1 MLFALPAERGSAL
14 AKLTVISGLGGKLP
28 AAFLLEMHGRR
39 ILLDLGEGPRPGV
52 KPDLSD
58 VGPVDAICLSHAHID
73 HVGSLDLAGQLGNP
87 PVYATDRTFSQI
99 SEGVLPLERRREL
112 PVSGATEIGGLPVTV
127 GRNGHAPGGIW
138 VHFAC
143 YGGILYMGDWSAE
156 SLLLPFDWPPAA
168 GCLVTDASYGD
179 FEGSL
184 SSQIETIAAFA
195 AAGAVLCVPA
205 GGRGPEMML
214 ALNGLGLKAIA
225 CPVVRQEM
233 ERLAGDDSGMISAE
247 SRTGIAAL
255 LRSIPLGDEWSP
267 SQVIV
272 ATEANAETGL
282 AAQLLRRQSEGF
294 RFLFSGHVP
303 AQTPAW
309 DMLQRDEARWLRW
322 NVHPRLQ
329 DTMDLVTRTGAEK
342 VVAAFVRPEEMLR
355 LRQWLGARL
364 SLERIISLPVDRDQ
378 SLKAA
383 E

>member
-1 MLFALPAERGSAL
+1 M
-14 AKLTVISGLGGKLP
+14 AKLTVISGQGGKLP
-28 AAFLLEMHGRR
+28 AAFLLDMGGRR
-39 ILLDLGEGPRPGV
+39 ILFDLGEGPQPGV
-52 KPDLSD
+52 KPDLSQ

-87 PVYATDRTFSQI
+87 PVYATVQTFRQI
-99 SEGVLPLERRREL
+99 SEAMLPLERRLQL
-112 PVSGATEIGGLPVTV
+112 PVSGETEIAGLPVIV

-138 VHFAC
+138 LHFAGH
-143 YGGILYMGDWSAE
+143 GGVLYMGDWSAE

-179 FEGSL
+179 FEESL
-184 SSQIETIAAFA
+184 SSQVETIAAFA

-214 ALNGLGLKAIA
+214 ALSGLGLKAIA
-225 CPVVRQEM
+225 CPVVRREM

-247 SRTGIAAL
+247 SRAGIAAL
-255 LRSIPLGDEWSP
+255 LQSIPLGDEWSP

-282 AAQLLRRQSEGF
+282 AAQLLHRRDDGF

-309 DMLQRDEARWLRW
+309 EMLQRDEARWLRW

-342 VVAAFVRPEEMLR
+342 VVAAFVRPEEMLQ
-355 LRQWLGARL
+355 LGQWLGARL

-378 SLKAA
+378 SMKAA